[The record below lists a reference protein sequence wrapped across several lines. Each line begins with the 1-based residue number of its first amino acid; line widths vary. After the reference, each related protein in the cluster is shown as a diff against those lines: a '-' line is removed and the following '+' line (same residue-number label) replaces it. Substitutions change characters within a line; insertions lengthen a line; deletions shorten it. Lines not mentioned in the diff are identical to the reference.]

1 VSDTRTRE
9 LAPPARP
16 WTRWLGGFRRS
27 YLPILTAYFCYGAS
41 TVTSIALLYFE
52 KDVLGL
58 TPAEAAQVA
67 FWLSLPWSM
76 KMVAGVASDV
86 HPILG
91 SRRGAYLLLGAVCT
105 LIGYAALA
113 TSVRS
118 RGAYLAMSV
127 LIAVGFMIQDV
138 VADALSVE
146 VAENDEEL
154 GQIQTLGRVAFLLG
168 GISVGY
174 LSGVLAARIGSRGTF
189 AVAMALPL
197 LVVAT
202 LPLVRGRARAV
213 PTPAEKATGPLSG
226 GRARLVLLV
235 GLGYA
240 AFGALLEVMAM
251 PYSREIVLVVSA
263 VLISVLL
270 HRIGISQGVA
280 IAAIVIFMFR
290 AAPTVGQGYQYWA
303 IDRLGFDQKFL
314 GLLAQVVSIMSL
326 VGLLVFRR
334 IIVKKPVS
342 FTLFWVVIIGAVLY
356 LPSLGLF
363 YGVHEWLGVSARVF
377 AFVDT
382 TISAPL
388 TQLAMVPM
396 LILIARTAPQ
406 GAEATSFAIMASLMN
421 LALAASQLFTEYL
434 NDAFAV
440 TQADYSGLG
449 RLMIVVG
456 LISLLPLL
464 ALPLLRR
471 VERQGIVEPA
481 PALSTT

>member
-1 VSDTRTRE
+1 
-9 LAPPARP
+9 
-16 WTRWLGGFRRS
+16 
-27 YLPILTAYFCYGAS
+27 
-41 TVTSIALLYFE
+41 
-52 KDVLGL
+52 
-58 TPAEAAQVA
+58 
-67 FWLSLPWSM
+67 
-76 KMVAGVASDV
+76 
-86 HPILG
+86 
-91 SRRGAYLLLGAVCT
+91 
-105 LIGYAALA
+105 
-113 TSVRS
+113 
-118 RGAYLAMSV
+118 
-127 LIAVGFMIQDV
+127 
-138 VADALSVE
+138 
-146 VAENDEEL
+146 
-154 GQIQTLGRVAFLLG
+154 
-168 GISVGY
+168 
-174 LSGVLAARIGSRGTF
+174 
-189 AVAMALPL
+189 
-197 LVVAT
+197 
-202 LPLVRGRARAV
+202 
-213 PTPAEKATGPLSG
+213 
-226 GRARLVLLV
+226 
-235 GLGYA
+235 
-240 AFGALLEVMAM
+240 
-251 PYSREIVLVVSA
+251 
-263 VLISVLL
+263 
-270 HRIGISQGVA
+270 VA

-471 VERQGIVEPA
+471 VERQGIAEPA
-481 PALSTT
+481 AALSTT